1 MDKSGKKK
9 FGADSIVVGFALF
22 SMFFGAGNVI
32 FPPYLG
38 FGAGTQWV
46 NGFLFYFIADIGLA
60 LFALFTLLKVGGS
73 ENITGRIGSVAS
85 NILMSAIILCIGP
98 MVAIPRTAATTFEMS
113 VAPLISGV
121 SPVIFSV
128 AFFIVVL
135 LLSIRQ
141 SAVIDVVGKV
151 LTPALLIGLLVL
163 IIKGIIS
170 PLGSIVNPHVD
181 SSFVIVNGIKSG
193 YQTMDVL
200 VALAFGII
208 ILKSAQEKGYSDARE
223 SSKMIRAAAVIAGV
237 LLLIVYFG
245 LTYLGATSASLFSLG
260 ISRAE
265 LVIGIV
271 QRLLGKVGLVIF
283 AVVVVIALIIQLF
296 ALAQAKLDLYPA
308 VLEIKRQRDQRHA
321 LLHNTGIELCYL
333 ALMHEKPAGSHGVL
347 IENVSLLIRAYM
359 QRPHKKLAV
368 FNGAVAVLHI
378 HRARA
383 QGFDLRSGKLNARLV
398 ALKDKVIVEGL
409 AVCRDLLCTRL
420 LRHISSPAFQ
430 YILII
435 THFYARKKYIL

>member
-163 IIKGIIS
+163 IIKGSIS
-170 PLGSIVNPHVD
+170 PLGSIANPHVD

-200 VALAFGII
+200 AALAFGII

-271 QRLLGKVGLVIF
+271 ERLLGKVGLVIF
-283 AVVVVIALIIQLF
+283 AVVVALACMTTAVALVSSAASFFEKLTKGRLSYATLVIIICVSSAVISNLGLDRIVAIASPILDIVYPPTLVLIALSWFGDRLSRGVYRWAVIG
-296 ALAQAKLDLYPA
+296 ALIASVLSTLSLYGVSVPIVNTLPLASLGLGWIVPA
-308 VLEIKRQRDQRHA
+308 A
-321 LLHNTGIELCYL
+321 GFGI
-333 ALMHEKPAGSHGVL
+333 V
-347 IENVSLLIRAYM
+347 AYVIS
-359 QRPHKKLAV
+359 R
-368 FNGAVAVLHI
+368 
-378 HRARA
+378 
-383 QGFDLRSGKLNARLV
+383 LRKM
-398 ALKDKVIVEGL
+398 
-409 AVCRDLLCTRL
+409 
-420 LRHISSPAFQ
+420 
-430 YILII
+430 
-435 THFYARKKYIL
+435 RKKSL

>member
-200 VALAFGII
+200 AALAFGII

-271 QRLLGKVGLVIF
+271 ERLLGKVGLVIF
-283 AVVVVIALIIQLF
+283 AVVVALACMTTAVALVSSAASFFEKLTKGRLSYATLVIIICVSSAVISNLGLDRIVAVASPILDIVYPPTLVLIALSWFGDRLSRGVYRWAVIG
-296 ALAQAKLDLYPA
+296 ALIASVLSTLSLYGVSVPIVNTLPLASLGLGWIVPA
-308 VLEIKRQRDQRHA
+308 VGF
-321 LLHNTGIELCYL
+321 GI
-333 ALMHEKPAGSHGVL
+333 V
-347 IENVSLLIRAYM
+347 AYVIS
-359 QRPHKKLAV
+359 R
-368 FNGAVAVLHI
+368 
-378 HRARA
+378 
-383 QGFDLRSGKLNARLV
+383 LRKM
-398 ALKDKVIVEGL
+398 
-409 AVCRDLLCTRL
+409 
-420 LRHISSPAFQ
+420 
-430 YILII
+430 
-435 THFYARKKYIL
+435 RKKS

>member
-85 NILMSAIILCIGP
+85 SILMSAIILCIGP

-200 VALAFGII
+200 AALAFGII

-271 QRLLGKVGLVIF
+271 ERLLGKVGLVIF
-283 AVVVVIALIIQLF
+283 AVVVALACMTTAVALVSSAASFFEKLTKGRLSYATLVIIICVSSAVISNLGLDRIVAVASPILDIVYPPTLVLIALSWFGDRLSRGVYRWAVIG
-296 ALAQAKLDLYPA
+296 ALIASVLSTLSLYGVSVPIVNTLPLASLGLGWIVPA
-308 VLEIKRQRDQRHA
+308 A
-321 LLHNTGIELCYL
+321 GFGI
-333 ALMHEKPAGSHGVL
+333 V
-347 IENVSLLIRAYM
+347 AYVIS
-359 QRPHKKLAV
+359 R
-368 FNGAVAVLHI
+368 
-378 HRARA
+378 
-383 QGFDLRSGKLNARLV
+383 LRKM
-398 ALKDKVIVEGL
+398 
-409 AVCRDLLCTRL
+409 
-420 LRHISSPAFQ
+420 
-430 YILII
+430 
-435 THFYARKKYIL
+435 RKKS

>member
-9 FGADSIVVGFALF
+9 FGADSLVVGFALF

-46 NGFLFYFIADIGLA
+46 NGFLSYFIADIGLA

-73 ENITGRIGSVAS
+73 ENITGHIGNVAS

-113 VAPLISGV
+113 VAPLISRV

-163 IIKGIIS
+163 IIRGVIS
-170 PLGSIVNPHVD
+170 PLGPVVNPDVD

-200 VALAFGII
+200 AALAFGII
-208 ILKSAQEKGYSDARE
+208 ILKSAQEKGYSDERE
-223 SSKMIRAAAVIAGV
+223 SSKMIGAAAVIAGV

-245 LTYLGATSASLFSLG
+245 LTYLGATSASLFSMD

-271 QRLLGKVGLVIF
+271 QRLLGKTGLVIF
-283 AVVVVIALIIQLF
+283 AVVVALACMTTAVALVSSAASFFEKLTKGRLSYAVLVTVICVSSAVISNLGLDRIVAVASPILDIVYPPTLVLIALSWFGDRLSRGVYRWAVIG
-296 ALAQAKLDLYPA
+296 ALIASVLSTISLYGVSVPIVNTLPMASLGLGWIVPA
-308 VLEIKRQRDQRHA
+308 
-321 LLHNTGIELCYL
+321 
-333 ALMHEKPAGSHGVL
+333 
-347 IENVSLLIRAYM
+347 
-359 QRPHKKLAV
+359 AV
-368 FNGAVAVLHI
+368 FG
-378 HRARA
+378 
-383 QGFDLRSGKLNARLV
+383 LV
-398 ALKDKVIVEGL
+398 AYVIG
-409 AVCRDLLCTRL
+409 RL
-420 LRHISSPAFQ
+420 RKM
-430 YILII
+430 
-435 THFYARKKYIL
+435 RKKSL

>member
-200 VALAFGII
+200 AALAFGII

-271 QRLLGKVGLVIF
+271 ERLLGKVGLVIF
-283 AVVVVIALIIQLF
+283 AVVVALACMTTAVALVSSAASFFEKLTKGRLSYATLVIIICVFSAVISNLGLDRIVAVASPILDIVYPPTLVLIALSWFGDRLSRGVYCWAVVG
-296 ALAQAKLDLYPA
+296 AL
-308 VLEIKRQRDQRHA
+308 
-321 LLHNTGIELCYL
+321 
-333 ALMHEKPAGSHGVL
+333 
-347 IENVSLLIRAYM
+347 
-359 QRPHKKLAV
+359 
-368 FNGAVAVLHI
+368 
-378 HRARA
+378 
-383 QGFDLRSGKLNARLV
+383 
-398 ALKDKVIVEGL
+398 
-409 AVCRDLLCTRL
+409 
-420 LRHISSPAFQ
+420 ISSVLSTLSLYGVSVPIVNTLPLASLGLGWIVPAAGFGIVA
-430 YILII
+430 YVISRLRKM
-435 THFYARKKYIL
+435 RKKS

>member
-1 MDKSGKKK
+1 MDKSGRKK

-38 FGAGTQWV
+38 FGAGAQWV

-73 ENITGRIGSVAS
+73 ENITGRVGSVAS

-98 MVAIPRTAATTFEMS
+98 MVAIPLTAATTFEMS

-163 IIKGIIS
+163 IIRGVIS
-170 PLGSIVNPHVD
+170 PLGHIVNPGVEP
-181 SSFVIVNGIKSG
+181 SFVIVNGIKSG

-200 VALAFGII
+200 AALAFGII
-208 ILKSAQEKGYSDARE
+208 ILKSAQEKGYSDKRE
-223 SSKMIRAAAVIAGV
+223 SSKMIGTAAVVAGV

-245 LTYLGATSASLFSLG
+245 LTYLGATSASLFSLD

-271 QRLLGKVGLVIF
+271 ERLLGKAGLVIF
-283 AVVVVIALIIQLF
+283 AAVVALACMTTAVALVSSAASFFEKLTKGRLSYAVLVTVICVSSAVISNLGLDRIVAVASPILDIVYPPTLVLIALSWFGDRLSRGV
-296 ALAQAKLDLYPA
+296 YRWA
-308 VLEIKRQRDQRHA
+308 VIGA
-321 LLHNTGIELCYL
+321 LLASVLSTISLYGVSVPIIDTLPL
-333 ALMHEKPAGSHGVL
+333 ASLGLGWIVPA
-347 IENVSLLIRAYM
+347 
-359 QRPHKKLAV
+359 AV
-368 FNGAVAVLHI
+368 FG
-378 HRARA
+378 
-383 QGFDLRSGKLNARLV
+383 LV
-398 ALKDKVIVEGL
+398 AYVIG
-409 AVCRDLLCTRL
+409 RL
-420 LRHISSPAFQ
+420 RKM
-430 YILII
+430 
-435 THFYARKKYIL
+435 RKKSL

>member
-121 SPVIFSV
+121 SPVVFSV

-200 VALAFGII
+200 AALAFGII

-223 SSKMIRAAAVIAGV
+223 SSKMIRAAAVIAGA

-271 QRLLGKVGLVIF
+271 ERLLGKVGLVIF
-283 AVVVVIALIIQLF
+283 AVVVALACMTTAVALVSSAASFFEKLTKGRLSYATLVIIICVSSAVISNLGLDRIVAVASPILDIVYPPTLVLIALSWFGDRLSRGVYRWAVIG
-296 ALAQAKLDLYPA
+296 ALIASVLSTLSLYGVSVPIVNTLPLASLGLGWIVPA
-308 VLEIKRQRDQRHA
+308 A
-321 LLHNTGIELCYL
+321 GFGI
-333 ALMHEKPAGSHGVL
+333 V
-347 IENVSLLIRAYM
+347 AYVIS
-359 QRPHKKLAV
+359 R
-368 FNGAVAVLHI
+368 
-378 HRARA
+378 
-383 QGFDLRSGKLNARLV
+383 LRKM
-398 ALKDKVIVEGL
+398 
-409 AVCRDLLCTRL
+409 
-420 LRHISSPAFQ
+420 
-430 YILII
+430 
-435 THFYARKKYIL
+435 RKKS

>member
-98 MVAIPRTAATTFEMS
+98 IVAIPRTAATTFEMS

-128 AFFIVVL
+128 AFFVVVL

-200 VALAFGII
+200 AALAFGII
-208 ILKSAQEKGYSDARE
+208 ILKSAQEKGYSDGRE
-223 SSKMIRAAAVIAGV
+223 SSKMIRTAAVIAGV

-245 LTYLGATSASLFSLG
+245 LTYLGATSASLFSLD

-271 QRLLGKVGLVIF
+271 QRLLGKTGLVIF
-283 AVVVVIALIIQLF
+283 AVVVALACMTTAVALVSSAASFFEKLTKCRLSYAVLVTVICVSSAVISNLGLDRIVAVASPILDIVYPPTLVLIALSWFGDRLSRGVYRWAVIG
-296 ALAQAKLDLYPA
+296 ALIASVLSTLSLYGVSVPIVNTLPLASLGLGWIVPA
-308 VLEIKRQRDQRHA
+308 A
-321 LLHNTGIELCYL
+321 GFGI
-333 ALMHEKPAGSHGVL
+333 V
-347 IENVSLLIRAYM
+347 AYVIG
-359 QRPHKKLAV
+359 R
-368 FNGAVAVLHI
+368 
-378 HRARA
+378 
-383 QGFDLRSGKLNARLV
+383 LR
-398 ALKDKVIVEGL
+398 EM
-409 AVCRDLLCTRL
+409 
-420 LRHISSPAFQ
+420 
-430 YILII
+430 
-435 THFYARKKYIL
+435 RKKS

>member
-200 VALAFGII
+200 AALAFGII

-271 QRLLGKVGLVIF
+271 EQLLGKVGLVIF
-283 AVVVVIALIIQLF
+283 AVVVALACMTTAVALVSSAASFFEKLTKGRLSYATLVIIICVFSAVISNLGLDRIVAVASPILDIVYPPTLVLIALSWFGDRLSRGVYRWAVIG
-296 ALAQAKLDLYPA
+296 ALIASVLSTLSLYGVSVPIVNTLPLASLGLGWIVPA
-308 VLEIKRQRDQRHA
+308 A
-321 LLHNTGIELCYL
+321 GFGI
-333 ALMHEKPAGSHGVL
+333 V
-347 IENVSLLIRAYM
+347 AYVIS
-359 QRPHKKLAV
+359 R
-368 FNGAVAVLHI
+368 
-378 HRARA
+378 
-383 QGFDLRSGKLNARLV
+383 LRKM
-398 ALKDKVIVEGL
+398 
-409 AVCRDLLCTRL
+409 
-420 LRHISSPAFQ
+420 
-430 YILII
+430 
-435 THFYARKKYIL
+435 RKKS

>member
-121 SPVIFSV
+121 SPVVFSV

-163 IIKGIIS
+163 IIKGSIS
-170 PLGSIVNPHVD
+170 PLGSIANPHVD

-200 VALAFGII
+200 AALAFGII

-271 QRLLGKVGLVIF
+271 ERLLGKVGLVIF
-283 AVVVVIALIIQLF
+283 AVVVALACMTTAVALVSSAASFFEKLTKGRLSYATLVIIICVSSAVISNLGLDRIVAVASPILDIVYPPTLVLIALSWFGDRLSRGVYCWAVVG
-296 ALAQAKLDLYPA
+296 AL
-308 VLEIKRQRDQRHA
+308 
-321 LLHNTGIELCYL
+321 
-333 ALMHEKPAGSHGVL
+333 
-347 IENVSLLIRAYM
+347 
-359 QRPHKKLAV
+359 
-368 FNGAVAVLHI
+368 
-378 HRARA
+378 
-383 QGFDLRSGKLNARLV
+383 
-398 ALKDKVIVEGL
+398 
-409 AVCRDLLCTRL
+409 
-420 LRHISSPAFQ
+420 ISSVLSTLSLYGVSVPIVNTLPLASLGLGWIVPAAGFGIVA
-430 YILII
+430 YVIGRLREM
-435 THFYARKKYIL
+435 RKKS

>member
-121 SPVIFSV
+121 SPVVFSV

-200 VALAFGII
+200 AALAFGII

-271 QRLLGKVGLVIF
+271 ERLLGKVGLVIF
-283 AVVVVIALIIQLF
+283 AVVVALACMTTAVALVSSAASFFEKLTKGGLSYATLVIIICVSSAVISNLGLDRIVAVASPILDIVYPPTLVLIALSWFGDRLSRGVYRWAVIG
-296 ALAQAKLDLYPA
+296 ALIASVLSTLSLYGVSVPIVNTLPLASLGLGWIVPA
-308 VLEIKRQRDQRHA
+308 A
-321 LLHNTGIELCYL
+321 GFGI
-333 ALMHEKPAGSHGVL
+333 V
-347 IENVSLLIRAYM
+347 AYVIS
-359 QRPHKKLAV
+359 R
-368 FNGAVAVLHI
+368 
-378 HRARA
+378 
-383 QGFDLRSGKLNARLV
+383 LRKM
-398 ALKDKVIVEGL
+398 
-409 AVCRDLLCTRL
+409 
-420 LRHISSPAFQ
+420 
-430 YILII
+430 
-435 THFYARKKYIL
+435 RKKS

>member
-200 VALAFGII
+200 AALAFGII

-271 QRLLGKVGLVIF
+271 ERLLGKVGLVIF
-283 AVVVVIALIIQLF
+283 AVVVALACMTTAVALVSSAASFFEKLTKGRLSYATLVIIICVSSAVISNLGLDRIVAVASPILDIVYPPTLVLIALSWFGDRLSRGVYRWAVIG
-296 ALAQAKLDLYPA
+296 ALIASVLSTLSLYGVSVPIVNTLPLAPLGLGWIVPA
-308 VLEIKRQRDQRHA
+308 A
-321 LLHNTGIELCYL
+321 GFGI
-333 ALMHEKPAGSHGVL
+333 V
-347 IENVSLLIRAYM
+347 AYVIS
-359 QRPHKKLAV
+359 R
-368 FNGAVAVLHI
+368 
-378 HRARA
+378 
-383 QGFDLRSGKLNARLV
+383 LRKM
-398 ALKDKVIVEGL
+398 
-409 AVCRDLLCTRL
+409 
-420 LRHISSPAFQ
+420 
-430 YILII
+430 
-435 THFYARKKYIL
+435 RKKS